1 MYGNIK
7 IKKIDNLAPVITSG
21 SSAAGESLPIFVEKG
36 LYELAKNLPSRIKD
50 SNDMLNR

>member
-1 MYGNIK
+1 M
-7 IKKIDNLAPVITSG
+7 ITSV
-21 SSAAGESLPIFVEKG
+21 SSAASESLPIFVEKG